1 MKIKYLALT
10 ALAAG
15 LFVVHQTAHAGVHTQ
30 VSPVSAPITATID
43 APTNSYPT
51 GQCTWGAK
59 ALAPWAGDYWGDA
72 GHWANAA
79 RAVGFEVGTLPK
91 VGAIACWQDGS
102 YGHVAVVTHVDNAH
116 RIQVQESNFN
126 KQQYIA
132 NFRGWFDPTASY
144 LGTVSYIYPP
154 QG

>member
-1 MKIKYLALT
+1 MNLKYLAM
-10 ALAAG
+10 AG
-15 LFVVHQTAHAGVHTQ
+15 LAVTLFATSTSVHAGVHTQ
-30 VSPVSAPITATID
+30 VPQSEPVLTASIGN
-43 APTNSYPT
+43 PTNTYPT

-59 ALAPWAGDYWGDA
+59 ALAPWAGDCWGDA
-72 GHWANAA
+72 GQWAHSA
-79 RAVGFEVGTLPK
+79 RLAGFQTGNTPQ

-102 YGHVAVVTHVDNAH
+102 YGHVAVVTQVEHSQ

-144 LGTVSYIYPP
+144 LGSVTYIYPP
-154 QG
+154 SR